1 MLYSA
6 LGRCTCYYI
15 AGLLVAYYCEI
26 PNGILLAALLL
37 SGLLSLFCPGDKR
50 VLRELLLVSTLI
62 SLGLFRAECQG
73 PYHPRTA
80 VLSEYRQGQLT
91 ISEVL
96 KPSPYYQRYRAAD
109 YLLLIP
115 RQVTSYLPGDQ
126 LWVRGKLQA
135 LPQPQNPGQFDYGH
149 YLHLQGFKAQ
159 LRTDSIELLGKE
171 YSLVLI
177 LRRKVEQLK
186 RHTRARLALAEWNP
200 GSQQLFM
207 ALLLGDKTDLDQEL
221 KANFKRTGL
230 MHLLAVSG
238 LHVGLLLLFVQRGM
252 RLIPLLRH
260 RRGGL
265 RVLYFILL
273 LSYALITGLSPSV
286 VRAVVLFGI
295 LEIAQSR
302 RQHTPAL
309 QALASAAFLT
319 LLVDPASLLQL
330 GFLMSYGA
338 VFFILWANQIFLERP
353 AHQVIEF
360 LRTSLAAQLGVLPL
374 CLFRFHQFSF
384 SFLLSNALVL
394 PLLGP
399 VLAILW
405 LQWPLVELWPTSGM
419 AQLGD
424 STLQGI
430 QQLLGW
436 LADWAWFKEGIPFR
450 LEEVL
455 LLYGAFICLG
465 FFLERGRAL
474 YGQVSLGL
482 VICLQLTHFYLV
494 YQESSEDYYY
504 IPHQWRH
511 SALVAKEGLGLRI
524 YPIPSEDQKAVN
536 WSWVYRDLIN
546 QKGLHELP
554 PAVFPAGGL
563 LFHSEEGCTTALVR
577 LTDPPVHE
585 EVDRVILWLQH
596 SPPIHLDEALHHFRP
611 DLVVADGSNASYLLP
626 LWEESCRKQ
635 GIEFYCTQKKGAF
648 LLKAPFE

>member
-6 LGRCTCYYI
+6 LGRCVFYYI
-15 AGLLVAYYCEI
+15 AGLLVAYYYEI
-26 PNGILLAALLL
+26 PNGILLTALLL
-37 SGLLSLFCPGDKR
+37 SGLLLLFCPGDKR
-50 VLRELLLVSTLI
+50 ALRELLLVSTLI
-62 SLGLFRAECQG
+62 SLGLFRAESQG

-80 VLSEYRQGQLT
+80 VLPEYSQGQLT

-96 KPSPYYQRYRAAD
+96 KPSHYYQRYRAAD

-115 RQVTSYLPGDQ
+115 RQDNSFLPGDQ

-159 LRTDSIELLGKE
+159 LRADSIQLLGKE
-171 YSLVLI
+171 YSLVLM

-186 RHTRARLALAEWNP
+186 RHTRGRLALAEWKP

-207 ALLLGDKTDLDQEL
+207 ALLLGDKTDLDPEL

-238 LHVGLLLLFVQRGM
+238 LHIGLLLLFVQRM
-252 RLIPLLRH
+252 TRLIPFLRH

-265 RVLYFILL
+265 RVLYLILL

-302 RQHTPAL
+302 QQHTPSL
-309 QALASAAFLT
+309 QALTSAAFLT

-353 AHQVIEF
+353 ANKAIEF

-374 CLFRFHQFSF
+374 CLYSFHQFSF
-384 SFLLSNALVL
+384 SFLLSNALLL

-399 VLAILW
+399 VLAVLW
-405 LQWPLVELWPTSGM
+405 LQWPLLEIWPKSGV
-419 AQLGD
+419 ADIGD
-424 STLQGI
+424 RILQGV
-430 QQLLGW
+430 QTVLGW
-436 LADWAWFKEGIPFR
+436 LSDWAWFKEGIPFR
-450 LEEVL
+450 LEEAL

-474 YGQVSLGL
+474 YVQVSLGL
-482 VICLQLTHFYLV
+482 VICLQLTHFYCV
-494 YQESSEDYYY
+494 YLEGPEDYYY
-504 IPHQWRH
+504 IPHHWRH
-511 SALVAKEGLGLRI
+511 SAFIAKEGLGLRI

-536 WSWVYRDLIN
+536 WSWLYRDLIN

-554 PAVFPAGGL
+554 PAEFPAGGL

-577 LTDPPVHE
+577 LTDPPAHE
-585 EVDRVILWLQH
+585 EVDRVILWLQD
-596 SPPIHLDEALHHFRP
+596 SPKIHLDEALDYFRP
-611 DLVVADGSNASYLLP
+611 GLVVADGSNASYLLP
-626 LWEESCRKQ
+626 LWEASCKKR
-635 GIEFYCTQKKGAF
+635 GIGFYSTQKKGAF
-648 LLKAPFE
+648 VLKAPFE